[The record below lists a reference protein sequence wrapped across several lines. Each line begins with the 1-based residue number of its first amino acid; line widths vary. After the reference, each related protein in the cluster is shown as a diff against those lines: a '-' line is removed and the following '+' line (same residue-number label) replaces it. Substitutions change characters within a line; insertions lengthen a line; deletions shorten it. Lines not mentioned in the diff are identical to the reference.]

1 MIIIFENIDEK
12 RIKRLNT
19 WSVFSFLK
27 AITHYLYVNINRSR
41 KRRQNLL
48 SQRDEMIFF
57 FFFEKIIEEN
67 TVIFYLMEAITQHRR

>member
-27 AITHYLYVNINRSR
+27 AITHYLYINRSR
-41 KRRQNLL
+41 KQWQNLL

-67 TVIFYLMEAITQHRR
+67 TVIFYLIEVITQHRR